1 MMALSGANVR
11 SACSAPSG
19 RSGLGYVNTI
29 VEGWPPALS
38 DKLPRLEACKG
49 GRRWSRGLD
58 KIFDPRLTN
67 DVTVPYSRFDT
78 QFGFSGACYFAAL
91 NFSL

>member
-1 MMALSGANVR
+1 M
-11 SACSAPSG
+11 
-19 RSGLGYVNTI
+19 
-29 VEGWPPALS
+29 
-38 DKLPRLEACKG
+38 LPRLEACKG